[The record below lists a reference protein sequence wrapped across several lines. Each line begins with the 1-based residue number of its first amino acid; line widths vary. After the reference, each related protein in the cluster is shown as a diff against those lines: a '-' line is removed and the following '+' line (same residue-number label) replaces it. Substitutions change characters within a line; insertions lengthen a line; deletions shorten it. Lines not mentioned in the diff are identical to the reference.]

1 MQTNH
6 TPFTDICTLIAQ
18 EKRKG
23 EDGYD
28 DSVMET
34 AREVFCSVCDGVTRS
49 EFYEAYKAGVKLTL
63 TVEINDG
70 DYNAE
75 RLLEHD
81 GKRYQ
86 IIRTYPSGYGT
97 LECTC
102 AEVVR

>member
-1 MQTNH
+1 MRTNN

-18 EKRKG
+18 KKSKG
-23 EDGYD
+23 GDGYTD
-28 DSVMET
+28 TDAET
-34 AREVFCSVCDGVTRS
+34 AREVLCSVCDGVTRS
-49 EFYEAYKAGVKLTL
+49 EFYEAYKAGLKLTL
-63 TVEINDG
+63 TVEIHEG

-97 LECTC
+97 MECTC

>member
-1 MQTNH
+1 MRTNN

-18 EKRKG
+18 ERQNG
-23 EDGYD
+23 GDGYTD
-28 DSVMET
+28 AVVERV
-34 AREVFCSVCDGVTRS
+34 REVFCSICDGVTRG
-49 EFYEAYKAGVKLTL
+49 EFYEAYKAGVKLAL
-63 TVEINDG
+63 TVEIHEG

-75 RLLEHD
+75 RLLEYD